1 MSRILHVITSLQL
14 GGAERLMVD
23 LLPRLRDM
31 GHEVELAVFDGRE
44 TPLFAPL
51 EQAGI
56 TIHRLATGR
65 NVYDPRNIFDLARL
79 LRRGHYDIVHTHNT
93 ACQLFAPF
101 ARTLSGQKTRLF
113 TTEHSPSNHRRNKV
127 FLRYIDKWMY
137 ARYNRIICISE
148 QTRTNLEQ
156 HIGKQSKT
164 SVVHNGIDVA
174 RFTKPIKDITG
185 QTQLQIVMVAGFR
198 YEKDQDTLL
207 RAMAQLPGNY
217 RLRLV
222 GDGARRAEL
231 ENLAQTLG
239 ITARVDFAGVRS
251 DIPDVLAEA
260 DVVVLS
266 SHYEGLSLASV
277 EGMAS
282 GRPFI
287 ASDVEG
293 LREVVG
299 GYGLLFP
306 HGDAIALA
314 ETILEITKSPAYYRE
329 ITTRCRTRAA
339 EYDISRM
346 VEGYD
351 SIYSK

>member
-1 MSRILHVITSLQL
+1 MKILHVITSLQL

-23 LLPRLRDM
+23 LLPRLRDK

-65 NVYDPRNIFDLARL
+65 NVYDPRNILDLARL

-113 TTEHSPSNHRRNKV
+113 TTEHNTTNRRRGNTV
-127 FLRYIDKWMY
+127 LRLVDRWMY
-137 ARYNRIICISE
+137 ARYTRIICISE
-148 QTRTNLEQ
+148 QTQVNLEQ
-156 HIGKQSKT
+156 HIGKQSKA

-174 RFTKPIKDITG
+174 RFTKPIKDIIG
-185 QTQLQIVMVAGFR
+185 QTHFQIVMIAGFR
-198 YEKDQDTLL
+198 PQKDQDTLL
-207 RAMAQLPGNY
+207 RALAQLPENY

-231 ENLAQTLG
+231 ESLAQTLG
-239 ITARVDFAGVRS
+239 ITARIDFAGVRS

-266 SHYEGLSLASV
+266 SHWEGFGLAAV
-277 EGMAS
+277 EGMAA
-282 GRPFI
+282 GRPVI
-287 ASDVEG
+287 VTDVPG
-293 LREVVG
+293 LREIVG
-299 GYGLLFP
+299 GFGLLFP
-306 HGDAIALA
+306 HGDAAALA
-314 ETILEITKSPAYYRE
+314 GTILEITKSPAYYRE
-329 ITTRCRTRAA
+329 VATSCQTRAA

-346 VEGYD
+346 VEGYFN
-351 SIYSK
+351 IYQR

>member
-1 MSRILHVITSLQL
+1 MKILHVITSLQL

-23 LLPRLRDM
+23 LLPRLRDK

-65 NVYDPRNIFDLARL
+65 NVYDPRNFLDLARL
-79 LRRGHYDIVHTHNT
+79 LRHGHYDIVHTHNT
-93 ACQLFAPF
+93 ACQLYAPL
-101 ARTLSGQKTRLF
+101 ARTLSGKKSRLF
-113 TTEHSPSNHRRNKV
+113 TTEHNTTNRRRGNTV
-127 FLRYIDKWMY
+127 LRLVDRWMY
-137 ARYNRIICISE
+137 ARYTQIICISE
-148 QTRTNLEQ
+148 QTQINLEQ
-156 HIGKQSKT
+156 HIGKQSKA

-174 RFTKPIKDITG
+174 RFTKPIKDIIG
-185 QTQLQIVMVAGFR
+185 QTHFQIVMIAGFR
-198 YEKDQDTLL
+198 PQKDQDTLL

-222 GDGARRAEL
+222 GDGARRGEL
-231 ENLAQTLG
+231 ESIAQTLG
-239 ITARVDFAGVRS
+239 ITACVDFAGVRS

-314 ETILEITKSPAYYRE
+314 GTILEITKSPAYYRE
-329 ITTRCRTRAA
+329 VAIRCRTRAA

-351 SIYSK
+351 KLYAQ